1 MANLEE
7 LERRVRTVEEEANGE
22 KHRTRYAVEQTQ
34 RNGEALHALRSDV
47 AMLRSELATLRVNV
61 SAVTTRVDNLAGDMA
76 AVKAA
81 QIMHGRALDVL
92 QQDVRQLRSGQE
104 QLRSG
109 QERIEQALAAILA
122 AVAPQ
127 SPPN

>member
-92 QQDVRQLRSGQE
+92 QQDVRQLRSC
-104 QLRSG
+104 

>member
-104 QLRSG
+104 QLRSC